1 MLFAQCMAGRVQH
14 KVLNTPG
21 SDKLGYY
28 FWRLEGESVHISSVS
43 IYSPCRFLFLCL
55 TRWGNRSQL
64 RSDKTLRFSA
74 FNWNFTLISLGHI
87 SQTNINV
94 NLRRA
99 NHRGRLYREINS
111 VPFREITQITT
122 RQLGIASNKLIGQ
135 EVTRCVWFTFFDF
148 TFAFI
153 QFVFETWLEFHLF
166 FLKEI
171 AVIFWR
177 DHLFWPCYRQPS
189 FNSQQHNET
198 NYHLKLMAIT

>member
-43 IYSPCRFLFLCL
+43 RYSPCRFLFLCL

-111 VPFREITQITT
+111 VPFREIIQITT
-122 RQLGIASNKLIGQ
+122 RQLGIASNKLMATGSHTLCMIH
-135 EVTRCVWFTFFDF
+135 VLWFYFC
-148 TFAFI
+148 
-153 QFVFETWLEFHLF
+153 FHSICFWNLAWVPF
-166 FLKEI
+166 FL
-171 AVIFWR
+171 FWKKSLWFS
-177 DHLFWPCYRQPS
+177 DATVYSDPVTGSHLS
-189 FNSQQHNET
+189 ILNSI
-198 NYHLKLMAIT
+198 MRPIIT